1 MPQTPSF
8 ESSVSGAAPE
18 SFGFKRIIYEKK
30 GFTAKITINRPE
42 VLNCFDFV
50 TMKELATAFLDVTAD
65 DAIAVLVI
73 TGTGEK
79 AFCTGAD
86 LREQEEYISKK
97 PNDYYKWM
105 YGFIEMHD
113 RLRNIGKPTI
123 ARLNGMVVGGGNE
136 LNMACD
142 LAVAADH
149 VTIKQ
154 VGAARGSVAA
164 GGATQWLPLII
175 GDRRAREMLL
185 LCESID
191 AYTALDWG
199 LVNQV
204 VPYSMLDATVEQLAA
219 KLYNK
224 LPECTRYTKQQMN
237 FWRDFSW
244 SMTVGHARDW
254 LTLHAGAYE
263 TNEGIRAF
271 KKKTEIDYGV
281 IRCKAA
287 GPVAPD
293 ADPEHGS
300 DSKAR
305 TGNQQQQEE
314 TKAAANN
321 HEHKG
326 DATCNACSAKMPAS
340 NNFCGACGARR
351 EAQTR
356 ESASDT

>member
-1 MPQTPSF
+1 MPQSPSLDQ
-8 ESSVSGAAPE
+8 SVIGAAPE
-18 SFGFKRIIYEKK
+18 SFGFRRIVYSKK
-30 GFTAKITINRPE
+30 DFIATIAINRPD
-42 VLNCFDFV
+42 VLNCFDY
-50 TMKELATAFLDVTAD
+50 TTLKELATAFLDSSVD
-65 DAIAVLVI
+65 DKIAVVVV
-73 TGTGEK
+73 TGVGEK

-86 LREQEEYISKK
+86 LKEQDDHILKK

-105 YGFIEMHD
+105 YAFIEMHD

-185 LCESID
+185 LCENID

-204 VPYSMLDATVEQLAA
+204 VPYSMLDDAVAQLAE
-219 KLYNK
+219 KLHNK
-224 LPECTRYTKQQMN
+224 LPECTRYTKQQLN

-244 SMTVGHARDW
+244 SMTIGHARDW
-254 LTLHAGAYE
+254 LTLHAGATE
-263 TNEGIRAF
+263 TMDGLRAF
-271 KKKTEIDYGV
+271 RKKTEMDYAA
-281 IRCKAA
+281 IRERAGQHNAA
-287 GPVAPD
+287 SSGSTCAGCRTQMP
-293 ADPEHGS
+293 HGF
-300 DSKAR
+300 A
-305 TGNQQQQEE
+305 
-314 TKAAANN
+314 
-321 HEHKG
+321 
-326 DATCNACSAKMPAS
+326 
-340 NNFCGACGARR
+340 FCGSCG
-351 EAQTR
+351 QKLN
-356 ESASDT
+356 